1 MKQIFV
7 TYGGYVYNAALIA
20 GVIAGLAFLAIYWQ
34 AIRAENRAI
43 TAQIRAED
51 AANKADPYYTIEED
65 ARWARHPEWQ

>member
-1 MKQIFV
+1 MKEIIV
-7 TYGGYVYNAALIA
+7 RYGGYAYRAALIA

-51 AANKADPYYTIEED
+51 AANKADPYYSIEDD
-65 ARWARHPEWQ
+65 ARWARHPEW

>member
-1 MKQIFV
+1 MKEIIR
-7 TYGGYVYNAALIA
+7 YGGYVYNAALIA

-51 AANKADPYYTIEED
+51 AANKAAPYYTIEDD
-65 ARWARHPEWQ
+65 ARWGRHPEWQ